1 MERTMMKKSVV
12 SRLFVGLVVL
22 FFCAVLAAPVLAS
35 NLILDLGVLSGGT
48 SSTAFD
54 VSADGTV
61 VVGTATDAAGY
72 DHAFRWTQANGMSDL
87 GTLPGGVNTLAYAV
101 SADGTTIV
109 GQAKFASGNTEH
121 AFRWTQMTGM
131 VDLGGLPGGSNSIAQ
146 GVSKDGSVVV
156 GMATDANG
164 HNHAFRWTQAGGM
177 QDLGTL
183 GGNTSVAYAVNA
195 DGTVVVGEADLS
207 SGSQS
212 HAFRWTQA
220 GMIDLGTLG
229 GLTSS
234 AFSVSQDGSVV
245 VGYAA
250 DNIQVT
256 PDYHAV
262 RWTVTGTTVSM
273 LDLGTLGGTD
283 SIANGVSADGSVVV
297 GQSTPA
303 SGGYEAI
310 YWTQA
315 TGMQTVNQWLTANAI
330 NSSSFSFSNAT
341 AVSANG
347 KTVVGQLT
355 NSHAF
360 VALSCY
366 SLNPPY
372 FTIGP
377 AGGNIPVCASNA
389 SNNPGWITISGNGT
403 GTVQLAI
410 SANNSTF
417 VRSTPLTVDGQI
429 FTVLQGTASQQ
440 AKIGVFRN
448 GGWYQDY
455 PATGTWVGCGAPTD
469 PTKDIC
475 SNWGMTGDIPVM
487 GDWDGTGI
495 TRIGVFR
502 NGWWYLDINGNNTW
516 DPGVD
521 LAIPFGMAG
530 DIPVVGNWNGSA
542 DGKSKIG
549 VFRNG
554 TWYLDYPG
562 TGSWIGCGAPND
574 PTKDACMPFGLAS
587 DIPVVG
593 NWNGSADGK
602 SKIGV
607 FRNGTWYLDYPG
619 TGAWI
624 GCGAPAMIRR
634 KTACIPL
641 AWQAISRLWQLE
653 WGVDGKSKIGV
664 FRNGTWYLDYPA
676 LAHG

>member
-54 VSADGTV
+54 VSADGNV

-72 DHAFRWTQANGMSDL
+72 DHAFRWTQATGMSDL

-131 VDLGGLPGGSNSIAQ
+131 VDLGGLPGGSNSIAE

-212 HAFRWTQA
+212 HAFRWTQTT
-220 GMIDLGTLG
+220 GMVDIGSLG
-229 GLTSS
+229 GVTSY
-234 AFSVSQDGSVV
+234 ALGVSTDGTVV
-245 VGYAA
+245 VGSSA
-250 DNIQVT
+250 DSVIQS
-256 PDYHAV
+256 PDYHAF
-262 RWTVTGTTVSM
+262 RWTQTSGIT
-273 LDLGTLGGTD
+273 DLSVLPGD
-283 SIANGVSADGSVVV
+283 KYSIANGASADGSIVV
-297 GQSTPA
+297 GQSA
-303 SGGYEAI
+303 SSLSGPWEAI
-310 YWTQA
+310 YWTQ
-315 TGMQTVNQWLTANAI
+315 TNGMQTINQWLTANGV

-410 SANNSTF
+410 SANNST
-417 VRSTPLTVDGQI
+417 VRSIHRANSRWANIYCFAGHCV
-429 FTVLQGTASQQ
+429 S
-440 AKIGVFRN
+440 
-448 GGWYQDY
+448 
-455 PATGTWVGCGAPTD
+455 TG
-469 PTKDIC
+469 
-475 SNWGMTGDIPVM
+475 
-487 GDWDGTGI
+487 
-495 TRIGVFR
+495 
-502 NGWWYLDINGNNTW
+502 
-516 DPGVD
+516 
-521 LAIPFGMAG
+521 
-530 DIPVVGNWNGSA
+530 
-542 DGKSKIG
+542 
-549 VFRNG
+549 
-554 TWYLDYPG
+554 
-562 TGSWIGCGAPND
+562 
-574 PTKDACMPFGLAS
+574 
-587 DIPVVG
+587 
-593 NWNGSADGK
+593 
-602 SKIGV
+602 
-607 FRNGTWYLDYPG
+607 
-619 TGAWI
+619 
-624 GCGAPAMIRR
+624 
-634 KTACIPL
+634 
-641 AWQAISRLWQLE
+641 
-653 WGVDGKSKIGV
+653 
-664 FRNGTWYLDYPA
+664 
-676 LAHG
+676 